1 MLRLLRIGL
10 LVFCAVVW
18 GCSDGGDSTGTG
30 GTKIFEPGPTCI
42 AFCARV
48 IGECGA
54 FTFDEAS
61 CRQGCQTNLSEAYGY
76 SEECGTALE
85 AMFQCVAETD
95 DCQDV
100 YDWRDRVSTDHAC
113 TAAVDNVGVVCPF

>member
-1 MLRLLRIGL
+1 MLRL
-10 LVFCAVVW
+10 LVFCALVW

-30 GTKIFEPGPTCI
+30 GTTIFEPGPTCI

-48 IGECGA
+48 IGECVA
-54 FTFDEAS
+54 FTFGEAS
-61 CRQGCQTNLSEAYGY
+61 CRQGCQTNLSEAYGF
-76 SEECGTALE
+76 SEECGKALE

-100 YDWRDRVSTDHAC
+100 DDWRDRVSTDHAC

>member
-1 MLRLLRIGL
+1 MLRLSFRAWLCLSIGVL
-10 LVFCAVVW
+10 
-18 GCSDGGDSTGTG
+18 GCGGGTETG
-30 GTKIFEPGPTCI
+30 GAGGTIMIEPGPTCI
-42 AFCARV
+42 AFCVKV
-48 IGECGA
+48 IGECVA

-61 CRQGCQTNLSEAYGY
+61 CRQGCQTNLSEAYGF

-95 DCQDV
+95 DCEDV

-113 TAAVDNVGVVCPF
+113 TAAVDNVNVVCPF